1 MQHPA
6 FVSGRL
12 SVSDDPNVA
21 YSGGEKV
28 RAHGIRAAAAAAAL
42 CANTCAR
49 VQEMAAYLRSH
60 PDIAKKAMSVR
71 AHARERVCGWRA
83 RTQLTRRR
91 ARSQGAVFVASQS
104 AGGGGAAG
112 SNTAV

>member
-83 RTQLTRRR
+83 TQLTRRR